1 MKNFKVLVFATL
13 ISFSAFANNTNPTKE
28 TKSELRTEIVKL
40 LGKANFKFN
49 TDLNSTIEFMVNS
62 KGEIVVVNVN
72 SDNTEVHT
80 YVKSKLNY
88 QTISTK
94 LVKRGQIYK
103 MPLKIVKSI

>member
-1 MKNFKVLVFATL
+1 MKKFKVILFVTL
-13 ISFSAFANNTNPTKE
+13 ISFSAFANNTNPTNE

-40 LGKANFKFN
+40 LGKANFEFN
-49 TDLNSTIEFMVNS
+49 NNLNSTIEFMVNN

-72 SDNTEVHT
+72 SNNTEVHS

-88 QTISTK
+88 KILSTK